1 MFGLTKHCPVCG
13 IDVKKET
20 AFKRFGEYLCSDE
33 HATQYVER
41 RMGEEK
47 RMAEERRDS
56 RDRGGGCC

>member
-33 HATQYVER
+33 HATKYVER
-41 RMGEEK
+41 RTEEEK
-47 RMAEERRDS
+47 RMSEERRDS